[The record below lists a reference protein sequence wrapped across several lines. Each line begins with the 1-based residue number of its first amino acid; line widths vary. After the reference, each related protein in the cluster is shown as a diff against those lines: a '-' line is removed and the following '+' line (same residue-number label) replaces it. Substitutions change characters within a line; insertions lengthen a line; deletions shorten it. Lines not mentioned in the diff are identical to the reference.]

1 MTTYNEG
8 YRCHW
13 CGGQYENREY
23 GPACSRDHRDKLR
36 DEVGDEP
43 YNPSINKEKEV
54 VKIKSSADYRR
65 EMASEQIKLWA
76 KFINHQLAAWAAIY
90 ELITGNKPPKIKEI
104 LAVISG
110 H

>member
-8 YRCHW
+8 HRCHW
-13 CGGQYENREY
+13 CGKQYASREY
-23 GPACSRDHRDKLR
+23 GPACSLDHRDKLR
-36 DEVGDEP
+36 NEVGDKP
-43 YNPSINKEKEV
+43 YNPSINREKE
-54 VKIKSSADYRR
+54 A
-65 EMASEQIKLWA
+65 EIKLWA
-76 KFINHQLAAWAAIY
+76 KFINHQLAAWAAIF